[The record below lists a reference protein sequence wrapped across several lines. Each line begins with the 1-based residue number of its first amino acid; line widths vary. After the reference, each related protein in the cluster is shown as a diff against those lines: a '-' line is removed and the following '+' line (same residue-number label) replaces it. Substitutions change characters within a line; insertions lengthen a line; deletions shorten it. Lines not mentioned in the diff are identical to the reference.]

1 MTQDLQVENK
11 QGVLIITINRPQ
23 AKNALTQDVA
33 YAVAAAIDELEKDNE
48 LRVGII
54 TGAGNSFCSG
64 MDLKGFL
71 KGERPSVPGRGFAGV
86 TEAPPNKPLI
96 AAVEGYALAGGFE
109 LALACDLIVAA
120 ENAQFGLPEV
130 KRGLVATAGGLL
142 RLPKRLPYHIAMQHI
157 LTGDLLSAAKAYQHG
172 LVNYLVPPGHAL
184 EEALKVA
191 QQIMQNGPLA
201 LAASKRIVTES
212 VDWSQDEMFAKQRV
226 IAAPVFESQD
236 AREGATAFA
245 EKRPPVWSGA

>member
-11 QGVLIITINRPQ
+11 QGVLIVTINRPQ
-23 AKNALTQDVA
+23 ARNALTQDVA

-54 TGAGNSFCSG
+54 TGAGGSFCSG

-86 TEAPPNKPLI
+86 TEAPPTKPLI

-157 LTGDLLSAAKAYQHG
+157 LTGDLLTAPKAHHHG
-172 LVNYLVPPGHAL
+172 LVNYLVPPGCAL

-212 VDWSQDEMFAKQRV
+212 VDWSQDEMFAKQKV
-226 IAAPVFESQD
+226 IAAPVFESKD

>member
-1 MTQDLQVENK
+1 MTQDLQLETK

-23 AKNALTQDVA
+23 AKNAMTQDVA
-33 YAVAAAIDELEKDNE
+33 YAIAAAIDELESNHD
-48 LRVGII
+48 LRIGII

-71 KGERPSVPGRGFAGV
+71 KGERPSVPGRGFGGI
-86 TEAPPNKPLI
+86 TESRPSKPLI

-120 ENAQFGLPEV
+120 DNAKFGLPEV

-157 LTGDLLSAAKAYQHG
+157 LTGEMLEAAKAHRHG
-172 LVNYLVPPGHAL
+172 LVNSLVQPGHAL
-184 EEALKVA
+184 EEALKLA
-191 QQIMQNGPLA
+191 QQIVQNGPLA
-201 LAASKRIVTES
+201 LSASKRIVTES
-212 VDWSQDEMFAKQRV
+212 EDWTQEEMFAKQRV
-226 IAAPVFESQD
+226 IATPVFDSKD

-245 EKRPPVWSGA
+245 EKRPPAWSGN

>member
-1 MTQDLQVENK
+1 MTQDLQLETK

-23 AKNALTQDVA
+23 AKNAMTQDVA
-33 YAVAAAIDELEKDNE
+33 YAIAAAIDELESNHD
-48 LRVGII
+48 LRIGII

-71 KGERPSVPGRGFAGV
+71 KGERPSVPGRGFGGI
-86 TEAPPNKPLI
+86 TESRPSKPLI

-120 ENAQFGLPEV
+120 DNAKFGLPEV

-157 LTGDLLSAAKAYQHG
+157 LTGEMLEAAKAHRHG
-172 LVNYLVPPGHAL
+172 LVNSLVQPGHAL
-184 EEALKVA
+184 EEALKLA
-191 QQIMQNGPLA
+191 QQIVQNGPLA
-201 LAASKRIVTES
+201 LSASKRIVTES
-212 VDWSQDEMFAKQRV
+212 EDWTQEEMFAKQRL
-226 IAAPVFESQD
+226 IATPVFDSKD

-245 EKRPPVWSGA
+245 EKRPPAWSGN

>member
-1 MTQDLQVENK
+1 MTQDLQLETK

-23 AKNALTQDVA
+23 AKNAMTQDVA
-33 YAVAAAIDELEKDNE
+33 YAIAAAIDELESNHD
-48 LRVGII
+48 LRIGII

-71 KGERPSVPGRGFAGV
+71 KGERPSVPGRGFGGI
-86 TEAPPNKPLI
+86 TESRPSKPLI
-96 AAVEGYALAGGFE
+96 AAIEGYALAGGFE

-120 ENAQFGLPEV
+120 DNAKFGLPEV

-157 LTGDLLSAAKAYQHG
+157 LTGEMLEAAKAHRHG
-172 LVNYLVPPGHAL
+172 LVNSLVQPGHAL
-184 EEALKVA
+184 EEALKLA
-191 QQIMQNGPLA
+191 QQIVQNGPLA
-201 LAASKRIVTES
+201 LSASKRIVTES
-212 VDWSQDEMFAKQRV
+212 EDWTQEEMFAKQRV
-226 IAAPVFESQD
+226 IATPVFDSKD

-245 EKRPPVWSGA
+245 EKRPPAWSGN